1 MRCHLFVSS
10 IFINIPPPFL
20 IDSSALLKSSAPF
33 FKWGLLT
40 ETQKGF
46 DEKFAAT
53 GHLVKNRFLKTGQ

>member
-1 MRCHLFVSS
+1 MRCRLSVSF

-20 IDSSALLKSSAPF
+20 IDSLALLKSSSPF
-33 FKWGLLT
+33 LKWELLT

-46 DEKFAAT
+46 CDQFAVT